1 MYSLPHESE
10 SRSRTPYLSLCQELL
25 YRAAGCAPAGMSAG
39 SPAAAQSSH
48 SGVSAQRGSTGGPEQ
63 VESIAARAQSHSG
76 SCYGDAVVDILALSP
91 AVANAEVSSA
101 ERPSDEQIIAQENA
115 IRCVSAWCAGH
126 RLRCS
131 SVCTLVCSTQQHGLC
146 RASEAEKLSFVGDI
160 EPLAAL
166 VKGA

>member
-1 MYSLPHESE
+1 MCTVSHVSLKQE
-10 SRSRTPYLSLCQELL
+10 RTLARLSLCGELL
-25 YRAAGCAPAGMSAG
+25 YCAAGCAPAGMSAG

-115 IRCVSAWCAGH
+115 IRC
-126 RLRCS
+126 
-131 SVCTLVCSTQQHGLC
+131 
-146 RASEAEKLSFVGDI
+146 
-160 EPLAAL
+160 AAL
-166 VKGA
+166 WC